1 MKLASRIR
9 LLLLLSCLAFSA
21 AEAGVIRGV
30 VRLATPPGKA
40 RVSAAVQA
48 RARRAESATVRE
60 AVVYLEEIPEK
71 VAKKLAEKDSVARMG
86 QAFGRFIPGTLA
98 VPAGA
103 TVAFENHDRVYHNAF
118 SVSAAKK
125 FDVGKIAPRGSR
137 TVTFERPGEVKL
149 FCDIDPEET
158 GFVFVTPNR
167 AFVQPDTSGAFAFPK
182 LPPGKYKV
190 RVWHPSRA
198 RSSRE
203 VEMPKKGD
211 VVLEL
216 KI

>member
-1 MKLASRIR
+1 VKLAARIAF
-9 LLLLLSCLAFSA
+9 LSLLSCLAFAS

-30 VRLATPPGKA
+30 VRLATPAGKA
-40 RVSAAVQA
+40 SVNSKLQE
-48 RARRAESATVRE
+48 RARRAERAAVQE
-60 AVVYLEEIPEK
+60 AVVYLDAIPEK
-71 VAKKLAEKDSVARMG
+71 VEKKIAGKDTVARMA

-98 VPAGA
+98 VPAGT
-103 TVAFENHDRVYHNAF
+103 TVEFENQDRVYHNAF
-118 SVSAAKK
+118 SVSATKK
-125 FDVGKIAPRGSR
+125 FDVGKYPPRGSR
-137 TVTFERPGEVKL
+137 QVKFDRPGEVKL

-167 AFVQPDTSGAFAFPK
+167 AFVQPDSAGAFQFPK

-190 RVWHPSRA
+190 RVWHPSRS
-198 RSSRE
+198 RTSRE